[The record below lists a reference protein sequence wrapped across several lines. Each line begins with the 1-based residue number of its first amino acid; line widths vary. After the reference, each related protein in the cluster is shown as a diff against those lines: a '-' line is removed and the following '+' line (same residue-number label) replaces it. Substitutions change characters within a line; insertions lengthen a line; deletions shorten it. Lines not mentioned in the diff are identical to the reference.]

1 MLLASIGSVFFGI
14 SGVLAQILFQST
26 EVSTAWLVNLRMTGA
41 GVILLIFL
49 KFRHYDIGTVWKQ
62 KYLGLNLI
70 MFGIFGV
77 LFAQSS
83 FLKAVYFGNAAIAPI
98 LQSLGP
104 MFVVFLVA
112 IIQHERPNRLDL
124 ISNAISLVGIFLLIT
139 NGNLQKLYVSP
150 QCIMWGIFSAIGVA
164 AYTLLPR
171 KLLANYSPL
180 VVVGWGLTIGGL
192 TSNIF
197 TPIWKAPNALSAL
210 SILLIVIIVIIG
222 TLLAYAMYIS
232 SLKFLKPCMAC
243 ILGTLEPI
251 TATLI
256 TVIFLKESFYPIQ
269 WLGGSL
275 TIVAILLD
283 NLLSSKQCAK

>member
-1 MLLASIGSVFFGI
+1 MNFASYFCNMVSKNKYLYTNLYSEWKWGWYFIRQEIKGMLLASIGSLFFGI

-104 MFVVFLVA
+104 TFVVFSVA
-112 IIQHERPNRLDL
+112 IIQHERLNRLDL

-171 KLLANYSPL
+171 KLFSTGSGGVGINHWWSDFKYIHTNLESPEGFKRLEYIVNSNYCHYRN
-180 VVVGWGLTIGGL
+180 T
-192 TSNIF
+192 TSLCNVY
-197 TPIWKAPNALSAL
+197 K
-210 SILLIVIIVIIG
+210 
-222 TLLAYAMYIS
+222 
-232 SLKFLKPCMAC
+232 
-243 ILGTLEPI
+243 
-251 TATLI
+251 
-256 TVIFLKESFYPIQ
+256 
-269 WLGGSL
+269 
-275 TIVAILLD
+275 
-283 NLLSSKQCAK
+283 